1 MQRACPAD
9 ASMTDVRLSTSKT
22 ASETGRKGPIA
33 NRGRRASWNFMHIH
47 VLRLIAGDRHIII
60 EK

>member
-1 MQRACPAD
+1 
-9 ASMTDVRLSTSKT
+9 MTDVRLSTSKT
-22 ASETGRKGPIA
+22 ASETGRKGLIA